1 MQWPTLTARATEV
14 RAGEMSEGRKKVF
27 SSFCTRKSIAFWMPV
42 VSDTSLNFSSLCMR
56 QEVLLH
62 SWTIGIWTVFSLLP
76 SGLFTSFTRWS
87 PSLLLGLLI
96 LEHTNNNNHDI
107 WEFLSFLFFP
117 FQGLHLLGS
126 REDSLFVPKWHQSLQ
141 LPLQEI
147 CPKVF
152 TQWSQRIIAACVI
165 WLISFLW
172 IDANI
177 MLVAST
183 ELLTCPLYIFKQ
195 FLFGCKVS
203 ISRHF
208 SSICLPWGLSYCWS
222 IGWQPLCYQIKIAW
236 KYIKDIW
243 AILLRYVTWCLCLF
257 L

>member
-141 LPLQEI
+141 LPFARNL
-147 CPKVF
+147 
-152 TQWSQRIIAACVI
+152 SQSVYTMITTDYCSLCHLTHFISLNRCKHHVGCINRTAHMSFIYFQAIFI
-165 WLISFLW
+165 W
-172 IDANI
+172 
-177 MLVAST
+177 M
-183 ELLTCPLYIFKQ
+183 
-195 FLFGCKVS
+195 
-203 ISRHF
+203 
-208 SSICLPWGLSYCWS
+208 
-222 IGWQPLCYQIKIAW
+222 
-236 KYIKDIW
+236 
-243 AILLRYVTWCLCLF
+243 
-257 L
+257 